1 MMPGTLLIFLLQ
13 ALANICCRD
22 DGKEIGKG
30 ESGVRVRKSKHQGDW
45 MPVDRDQHKDALL
58 AKQQCV
64 RHAGMDLR
72 GLVRFRR
79 PSGDGQQTLSNMGD
93 NLLRDKLR
101 PFSVVVT

>member
-1 MMPGTLLIFLLQ
+1 MPGTLLIFLLQ

-64 RHAGMDLR
+64 RRSGTDLQAPCEISTAVR
-72 GLVRFRR
+72 GWSADVIEH
-79 PSGDGQQTLSNMGD
+79 GG
-93 NLLRDKLR
+93 
-101 PFSVVVT
+101 

>member
-1 MMPGTLLIFLLQ
+1 MGHS
-13 ALANICCRD
+13 
-22 DGKEIGKG
+22 
-30 ESGVRVRKSKHQGDW
+30 ESGVRMRKSNVKEIGCRLH
-45 MPVDRDQHKDALL
+45 RDQHKEALL

-93 NLLRDKLR
+93 NLLRDKLQ